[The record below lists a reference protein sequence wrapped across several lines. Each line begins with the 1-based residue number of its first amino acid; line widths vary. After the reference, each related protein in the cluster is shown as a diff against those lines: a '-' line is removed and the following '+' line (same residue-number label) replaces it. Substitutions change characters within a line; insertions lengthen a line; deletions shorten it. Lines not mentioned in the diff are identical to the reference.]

1 MKLIELKSVIMEDVC
16 IYKEK
21 NSEEYEDLC
30 TSRLSDV
37 SQELLDSEVVVVGVN
52 NTTKLLEI
60 QIK

>member
-1 MKLIELKSVIMEDVC
+1 MRLIELQSVIMEAVS

-37 SQELLDSEVVVVGVN
+37 SQELLDREVVVVGVN
-52 NTTKLLEI
+52 STTKLLEI

>member
-1 MKLIELKSVIMEDVC
+1 MKLIDLQSVIMEDVC

-37 SQELLDSEVVVVGVN
+37 SQELLDREVVVVGVN
-52 NTTKLLEI
+52 NKTKLLEI

>member
-1 MKLIELKSVIMEDVC
+1 MKLIDLQSVIMEDVY

-37 SQELLDSEVVVVGVN
+37 SQELLDREVVVVGVN

>member
-37 SQELLDSEVVVVGVN
+37 SQELLDREVVVVGVN